1 MADLPTGSPAY
12 VDARRRYRLD
22 SRIATGGMGEVWRAT
37 DTVLDRLVAV
47 KLLRREHADDPVFRS
62 RFETEAQH
70 AAGLRHPGVAQVYD
84 FSAGEAADGDH
95 PPYLV
100 MEFVDG
106 KPLSA
111 ILRPG
116 QPMDPAAAARLVA
129 ETADAL
135 GAAHAQ
141 GIVHRDVKPANIL
154 VTDDRQV
161 KITDFG
167 IARAADAVA
176 LTRTGEVLG
185 TPQYISPEQAQGLP
199 ATPASDVYS
208 LGAVAYECLV
218 GQRPFV
224 ADTPVATALAHLRQP
239 VPELP
244 STVPAGLA
252 SVVRRALAKAPEER
266 YPDGAAFAAA
276 VREADAA
283 PAATRVLPAP
293 VAGATADPVP
303 FEPVP
308 AVGDP
313 GGGPADGAGARVEA
327 GAAATWAARAR
338 GVPMPVWAAVG
349 VLVVVVAIAA
359 LASVTTGA
367 DDSSPGD
374 TGGSRP
380 ASHHTVGTGPSSPV
394 TRRVTSP
401 TSPSLSPPTQTGKGP
416 GHGKDH
422 GKGNGHEHGKG
433 HE

>member
-1 MADLPTGSPAY
+1 MADNTGSPAY
-12 VDARRRYRLD
+12 ADARQRYRLD

-70 AAGLRHPGVAQVYD
+70 AAGLHHPGVAQVFD
-84 FSAGEAADGDH
+84 FGTGEAVDDH

-100 MEFVDG
+100 MEYVDG

-129 ETADAL
+129 ETGDAL

-154 VTDDRQV
+154 VTDERQV

-185 TPQYISPEQAQGLP
+185 TPQYISPEQAEGRT

-224 ADTPVATALAHLRQP
+224 ADSPVATALAHLRQP

-244 STVPAGLA
+244 STVPPELA
-252 SVVRRALAKAPEER
+252 AVVRRALAKAPEER
-266 YPDGAAFAAA
+266 YPDGTAFAAA

-283 PAATRVLPAP
+283 PATRVLAAP
-293 VAGATADPVP
+293 VVVPPVGEAGGAA
-303 FEPVP
+303 
-308 AVGDP
+308 
-313 GGGPADGAGARVEA
+313 GGT
-327 GAAATWAARAR
+327 GAAAGSTWAAWAR
-338 GVPMPVWAAVG
+338 GVPMPVWAAAG
-349 VLVVVVAIAA
+349 VLVLVVAIAA
-359 LASVTTGA
+359 LASVTTGGG
-367 DDSSPGD
+367 DSSPGG
-374 TGGSRP
+374 TNPP
-380 ASHHTVGTGPSSPV
+380 ASHHTAGRSPSSPI
-394 TRRVTSP
+394 TSP
-401 TSPSLSPPTQTGKGP
+401 TSPSSSLSTTTGEGEQ